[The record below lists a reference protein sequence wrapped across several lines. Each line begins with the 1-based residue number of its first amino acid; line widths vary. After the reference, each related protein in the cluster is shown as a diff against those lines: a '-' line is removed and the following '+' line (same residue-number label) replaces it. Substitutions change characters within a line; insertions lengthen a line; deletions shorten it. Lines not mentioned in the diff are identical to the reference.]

1 MMNLTG
7 RMALAAALAVAIPMT
22 AAAQQD
28 PRAKHGAAP
37 HAAPA
42 RPAAPAA
49 RPAAPQMAPRAAPHV
64 AAPRA
69 APPQVARPQVA
80 RPQAPRPQMSAPHVA
95 RPSAPNVPRQNFA
108 APQRHQAPAAVNRNV
123 QQQRRVQQERHIQ
136 QRQLRTERQRAP
148 AAQAKPNVPNAQSKT
163 NVQTQRQQQLNT
175 QQQLRA
181 ERALQ
186 RREDRE
192 RRRLPDA
199 QAKTNVQ
206 TQPQQQLNTQQQL
219 RAERAL
225 QRRED
230 RELRRLPAA
239 QRAQRREEIRNARQQ
254 RALTRQQ
261 LVQPNAAQSNVRAQR
276 ANRRNGVARVTPDAA
291 RRGRFAS
298 AFAAQNAGFGRDRFN
313 GRGQFANLAAHRAW
327 RHGHRAVFVAW
338 FGPVFWPYAYSD
350 VFDYTFWPAGYDD
363 GYWAYAY
370 DDFFDGVFWGE
381 AGPPADYAYAVPY
394 PRSSSGSGSAS
405 RPSYAAVRDLCT
417 SPGSGVTAWPFAD
430 IERKVRLNGEQKEL
444 LADIRKASQD
454 AAAVFKASCP
464 PSDTFPL
471 TPPGRLDAM
480 TARLE
485 ATLQA
490 VQTVRPALE
499 AFYASLSDE
508 QKERFNELGP
518 KQTAANAEAREVPEA
533 ADSCKQ
539 PKPGLANLPI
549 EKIEDVVNPT
559 DAQETELRRLQD
571 ATDKAVEILQ
581 AACPDG
587 TPLTPPGRLDA
598 MEKRLQSMIDAAK
611 TVKPALA
618 SFYSSLSGEQKARF
632 NRIGQQLSANN

>member
-1 MMNLTG
+1 
-7 RMALAAALAVAIPMT
+7 
-22 AAAQQD
+22 
-28 PRAKHGAAP
+28 
-37 HAAPA
+37 
-42 RPAAPAA
+42 
-49 RPAAPQMAPRAAPHV
+49 
-64 AAPRA
+64 
-69 APPQVARPQVA
+69 
-80 RPQAPRPQMSAPHVA
+80 
-95 RPSAPNVPRQNFA
+95 
-108 APQRHQAPAAVNRNV
+108 V
-123 QQQRRVQQERHIQ
+123 QQQQRHVQQERHIQ
-136 QRQLRTERQRAP
+136 QQQMRSERQRQRAP
-148 AAQAKPNVPNAQSKT
+148 AAQAKPDVPNAQARTNAANAQAKT
-163 NVQTQRQQQLNT
+163 NLQTQRQQQLNT
-175 QQQLRA
+175 R
-181 ERALQ
+181 
-186 RREDRE
+186 
-192 RRRLPDA
+192 
-199 QAKTNVQ
+199 
-206 TQPQQQLNTQQQL
+206 QQL

-239 QRAQRREEIRNARQQ
+239 QRAQRRDVIRNARQQ
-254 RALTRQQ
+254 RALSRQQ
-261 LVQPNAAQSNVRAQR
+261 LVQPNASQPNIRAQR
-276 ANRRNGVARVTPDAA
+276 ADRRNGVARVTQDAA

-298 AFAAQNAGFGRDRFN
+298 AFASQNAGFNGSDRFN
-313 GRGQFANLAAHRAW
+313 GRSRFANLAAHRAW
-327 RHGHRAVFVAW
+327 RLGHRAAFVAW

-363 GYWAYAY
+363 GYWSYVY

-381 AGPPADYAYAVPY
+381 AGPPAEYAYAAPY
-394 PRSSSGSGSAS
+394 PRPSSGSGSAS

-417 SPGSGVTAWPFAD
+417 TPGSGVTAWPFAD
-430 IERKVRLNGEQKEL
+430 IERKVRLNAEQKEL

-518 KQTAANAEAREVPEA
+518 KQTAANAEAREAPET

-559 DAQETELRRLQD
+559 DAQEGELNKLQD
-571 ATDKAVEILQ
+571 ATSKAVEILQ
-581 AACPDG
+581 DACPVD

-618 SFYSSLSGEQKARF
+618 SFYSSLNGEQKARF
-632 NRIGQQLSANN
+632 NRIGQQLSAND